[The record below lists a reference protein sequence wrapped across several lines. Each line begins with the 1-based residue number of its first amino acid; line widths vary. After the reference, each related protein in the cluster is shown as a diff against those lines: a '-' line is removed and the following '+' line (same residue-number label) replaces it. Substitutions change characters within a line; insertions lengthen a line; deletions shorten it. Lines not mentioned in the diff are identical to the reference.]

1 MFRNIIREPSE
12 HSEEYSEAEESQ
24 YCDKSDDKS
33 EDNDSISFIVEASE
47 ADHFDDQIEDDV
59 ESLDFDQEGS
69 DISDVAT
76 DFAGDDDV
84 GDFINDIINDHDDDG
99 DVSDEDTNLGGM

>member
-1 MFRNIIREPSE
+1 
-12 HSEEYSEAEESQ
+12 
-24 YCDKSDDKS
+24 
-33 EDNDSISFIVEASE
+33 
-47 ADHFDDQIEDDV
+47 
-59 ESLDFDQEGS
+59 LDFDQEGS